1 MGIEKERHLKALEER
16 SDKAKEKPVVC
27 PTCGASIKT
36 DDREAYNEK
45 GMCGECNRTLSVED

>member
-1 MGIEKERHLKALEER
+1 LEER